1 MKNLISLSRPIL
13 FTAIASTAL
22 SACTQGEARNAAA
35 ATPAPSAAP
44 TSTLNDSVAVAPIV
58 DVKDMT
64 SSVNMDVWIDDI
76 DQPWGITFTAPDTA
90 LITQKSGKLALYK
103 DGNLIEIS
111 NVPEVNDGGQGGLLD
126 VALDP
131 NWPAEDWI
139 YLSLSHPKTPGSDEA
154 MTKVIRAKLSGTAL
168 TEIETV
174 FKAKDKDYVKTGF
187 HYGSR
192 ITFDADG
199 HLYFSIGD
207 RGVMKDSQDLSKPHG
222 KVHRVNLDGSI
233 PADNPF
239 IETPGAYASIYS
251 YGNRNP
257 QGLIMHPQTGV
268 LWSTEHGPK
277 GGDEL
282 NVIRPGVNYGW
293 PEISYGINYDGSVL
307 TEFTQKPGM
316 AQPISQWTPSIAVC
330 GLDVYQGSMFPE
342 WNGKLLAGALAYEEV
357 RLVTVDGGNYVT
369 EATIL
374 QQEGRVRDVTTGP
387 DGAIYVAT
395 QDQILRL
402 TPAGK

>member
-1 MKNLISLSRPIL
+1 M
-13 FTAIASTAL
+13 ASTAL
-22 SACTQGEARNAAA
+22 VACSNADAQKPA
-35 ATPAPSAAP
+35 ATPPTAAIPAPVSAAISGAINE
-44 TSTLNDSVAVAPIV
+44 TVDVAPIV
-58 DVKDMT
+58 DVADMT
-64 SSVNMDVWIDDI
+64 SSVNMEVWIDDI
-76 DQPWGITFTAPDTA
+76 DQPWGITFTAPGTA
-90 LITQKSGKLALYK
+90 LITQKSGKLVLYK
-103 DGNLIEIS
+103 DGNLTEIA
-111 NVPEVNDGGQGGLLD
+111 NVPEVNDGRQGGLMD
-126 VALDP
+126 VTLDP
-131 NWPAEDWI
+131 NWPADDWI
-139 YLSLSHPKTPGSDEA
+139 YLSLSHPKTPGADAA
-154 MTKVIRAKLSGTAL
+154 MTKIIRAKLSGAAL
-168 TEIETV
+168 TNIETV
-174 FKAKDKDYVKTGF
+174 FKAKDEDYVKTGF

-192 ITFDADG
+192 ITFDAAG

-207 RGVMKDSQDLSKPHG
+207 RGVMKDAQDLTKPHG
-222 KVHRVNLDGSI
+222 KVHRVNRDGSI

-239 IETPGAYASIYS
+239 VGQAGVYESIYS

-257 QGLIMHPQTGV
+257 QGLIIHPQTDM

-282 NVIRPGVNYGW
+282 NVIRAGVNYGW
-293 PEISYGINYDGSVL
+293 PEISYGINYNGTVL
-307 TEFTQKPGM
+307 TEFTKKPDM

-330 GLDVYQGSMFPE
+330 GLDVYQGSLFPE

-357 RLVTVDGGNYVT
+357 RLVTVDGDRYVT

-402 TPAGK
+402 TPAGN